1 MEVVRRPA
9 ETAPEIPLTAAA
21 VPPAAETVARPL
33 ARPLAL
39 LALGH
44 MVIDIHQG
52 ALPALLPFLK
62 NAFGLSYAA
71 AGTVILAANLTSSVI
86 QPLFGYLS
94 DRSARRWL
102 LPGGL
107 VFATLGMGFTGLV
120 SSYALLL
127 VLVVVAGLGIAA
139 YHPEGYKTAHQV
151 AGARK
156 ATGLAFFSIGGNL
169 GIALGPPLV
178 AALVTAF
185 GLPGTLGMLVPGL
198 AMAGLLTVALPAL
211 ALVGPASAG
220 AGGPT
225 AGRAEMRGAMLL
237 LIAVVT
243 LRSWAQL
250 GLTAFVPFF
259 YVDHL
264 GAEPWLAGPLLFAFL
279 GSGAV
284 GTLVGG
290 PLADRWGP
298 RRYIVLALLAAAP
311 LASGF
316 VLARG
321 WPAYLLLAATGFALV
336 STFSVTVVLAQTY
349 LPRRLGMAAGL
360 IVGFAIGTGGIGV
373 ALLGWVADQ
382 WGLPV
387 TMGVLAAMP
396 LLGALLAALLP
407 EPRP

>member
-1 MEVVRRPA
+1 MRRPA

-102 LPGGL
+102 LPWAL
-107 VFATLGMGFTGLV
+107 VFTTLGMGFTGLV

-139 YHPEGYKTAHQV
+139 YHPEGYRTAHQV

-220 AGGPT
+220 AGGPTT

-298 RRYIVLALLAAAP
+298 RRYIVLALLVAAP

-321 WPAYLLLAATGFALV
+321 WPAYLLLAGTGFALV

-373 ALLGWVADQ
+373 ALLGWVADH